1 MAGYIYRIMQE
12 IGSGSFGRCFLAQR
26 ESGSTAVKCVIKEV
40 DLTCLSPSER
50 MLAGNEA
57 NIMKQLQHPNIIRFF
72 EVYKTRS
79 GKMHI
84 VMEYAERGNLH
95 SFVMRRAGVHLPEEE
110 VMLIVAQLFLALK
123 YLHERNILH
132 RDLKPENVLLMEDGT
147 VKLSDFGI
155 SKALGSPES
164 FTRTQVGSPVFKSPE
179 QWADEEYS
187 FPADIWAAGV
197 MIYELCALQLPFSSP
212 NPLTLAESV
221 RSQPFPPLPAMYS
234 KDLAELLQFMLRKDP
249 ATRPP
254 IFQLIRYPLIANYLK
269 NYLSDSIRKTQ
280 RYPIQEFPM
289 VAALPRIDPLP
300 PSILSSDIPN
310 DPTART
316 CLLQEVRRLRAE
328 LRKVELPERETSMQ
342 VQELREKVQNYL
354 TILDVKEAI
363 LEREGDEVHVAV
375 PLVALPE
382 ARPDEDIPEF
392 PELPSR
398 AEELRQQLRSNLGSD
413 VFDEVYGIIATLK
426 ARSDFTDYGTSSYK
440 SHLLH
445 ILPIPS
451 IVLYVPQFKLLLSLS
466 RDSK

>member
-1 MAGYIYRIMQE
+1 
-12 IGSGSFGRCFLAQR
+12 
-26 ESGSTAVKCVIKEV
+26 
-40 DLTCLSPSER
+40 
-50 MLAGNEA
+50 
-57 NIMKQLQHPNIIRFF
+57 
-72 EVYKTRS
+72 
-79 GKMHI
+79 
-84 VMEYAERGNLH
+84 
-95 SFVMRRAGVHLPEEE
+95 
-110 VMLIVAQLFLALK
+110 
-123 YLHERNILH
+123 
-132 RDLKPENVLLMEDGT
+132 
-147 VKLSDFGI
+147 
-155 SKALGSPES
+155 
-164 FTRTQVGSPVFKSPE
+164 
-179 QWADEEYS
+179 
-187 FPADIWAAGV
+187 
-197 MIYELCALQLPFSSP
+197 
-212 NPLTLAESV
+212 
-221 RSQPFPPLPAMYS
+221 MYS